1 MEKCMIFPLNDDTEI
16 VVRNTHSDYQINV
29 LSSYYEDKRKLE
41 KFQKTTSTFCS
52 TDFDACLECVD
63 AVIFAENTMGRSNR
77 GYKERIE
84 KVLSQEKT
92 VYIEKKFF
100 EKLNI
105 PEVTGKICFIGEDA
119 IPQIK
124 KGRKLR
130 EIQVP
135 IISVMGM
142 GENSGKFEML
152 NTIHQYVKKQ
162 GYTPLTV
169 CSNPLGKFVGME
181 TLPEFLLSEDLSFQ
195 RKIEAFNEWLYQKQ
209 DEEEIDLILLGY
221 PGGILPFNE
230 LETNFYSEIPLILSN
245 AVISDVGFLTVY
257 KSFNRD
263 KKAMDSFRKLCQIKY
278 NVLVNDFVISENYY
292 RTNYEEGVIR
302 FHRDNLD
309 IFSKSNYTEIED
321 CSFVSIEDEQML
333 RKRIGIVLSMLEG
346 NFFFI

>member
-1 MEKCMIFPLNDDTEI
+1 MKKCMIFPLNDDTEI
-16 VVRNTHSDYQINV
+16 VVRDAESDYQINA
-29 LSSYYEDKRKLE
+29 LSSYYEDTKKLE
-41 KFQKTTSTFCS
+41 KFQKTTSVFCS
-52 TDFDACLECVD
+52 TDFDACLERVD
-63 AVIFAENTMGRSNR
+63 AVIFAENTMGRANR

-84 KVLSQEKT
+84 KVLSLEKT
-92 VYIEKKFF
+92 VYIEKNFF
-100 EKLNI
+100 RKLNI

-124 KGRKLR
+124 RGRKLR

-135 IISVMGM
+135 IISLMGM
-142 GENSGKFEML
+142 GENSGKFKML
-152 NTIHQYVKKQ
+152 NIIHRYLKKQ

-181 TLPEFLLSEDLSFQ
+181 TLPEFLLLEDLSFQ
-195 RKIEAFNEWLYQKQ
+195 KKIEAFNEWLYQKQ
-209 DEEEIDLILLGY
+209 DEKGADLILLGY

-245 AVISDVGFLTVY
+245 AVISDVGILTVY

-263 KKAMDSFRKLCQIKY
+263 KKSMEAFRNLCQIKY
-278 NVLVNDFVISENYY
+278 NVIINDFVISENYY

-302 FHRDNLD
+302 YHRDNID
-309 IFSKSNYTEIED
+309 IFPKSDYIEIEE

-333 RKRIGIVLSMLEG
+333 KQRIGIILAMLEG